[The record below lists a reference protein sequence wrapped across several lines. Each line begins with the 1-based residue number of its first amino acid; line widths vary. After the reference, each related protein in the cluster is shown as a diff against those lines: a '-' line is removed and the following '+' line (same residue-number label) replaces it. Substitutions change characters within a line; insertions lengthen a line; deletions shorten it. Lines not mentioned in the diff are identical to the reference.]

1 MDEAVGPSVSG
12 RLLGEEKVVVTI
24 GAAVFEES
32 LRRQGAEVI
41 VVQWQPPR
49 EVPNDV
55 AALLKELL

>member
-12 RLLGEEKVVVTI
+12 SLLGEEKVVVTI

-41 VVQWQPPR
+41 VVHWQPPR
-49 EVPNDV
+49 EVPDDV

>member
-1 MDEAVGPSVSG
+1 MGETVGPSASG

-32 LRRQGAEVI
+32 LRRQGAEV
-41 VVQWQPPR
+41 VVVHWQPPR
-49 EVPNDV
+49 EVADNV